1 MKILVT
7 GSNGQLGSELQ
18 SISDQVKHEF
28 IFTDIEELNICDENE
43 ITSFF
48 EHMPVNMVINCAA
61 YTAVDLAE
69 KEIDKAYMINA
80 TAPKILSERS
90 RRINASIIHISTDF
104 VFNGLNYKPYTE
116 EDVTAPVNV
125 YGQTKY
131 EGEIRLM
138 KENPKSLIL
147 RTSWLY
153 SAFGNNFVKTML
165 KLGKEKKELNVIFD
179 QVGTPT
185 YAGDLARALLHIV
198 DQMESEPAGKN
209 QWGLYHFSNEGVAS
223 WYDFAYEIFRL
234 KKMNITLNP
243 IFTRNYPT
251 PAKRPHY
258 SVMDKSKIKSSF
270 GLIIPHWKESLKKCL
285 SLMK

>member
-7 GSNGQLGSELQ
+7 GSKGQLGSELQ
-18 SISDQVKHEF
+18 SITDQSKHEF
-28 IFTDIEELNICDENE
+28 IFTDIEELNICDEKE

-48 EHMPVNMVINCAA
+48 DHTPVNMVINCAA

-69 KEIDKAYMINA
+69 KEIEKAFMLNA
-80 TAPKILSERS
+80 TAPQILSEKS
-90 RRINASIIHISTDF
+90 RLINASIIHISTDF

-116 EDVTAPVNV
+116 EDVTGPVNV

-131 EGEIRLM
+131 EGEIRLL
-138 KENPKSLIL
+138 KENPQSLIL

-153 SAFGNNFVKTML
+153 STFGKNFVKSMI
-165 KLGKEKKELNVIFD
+165 KQGGERKELNIIYD

-185 YAGDLARALLHIV
+185 YAGDLARTILHII
-198 DQMESEPAGKN
+198 DKLEAQPEGKN
-209 QWGLYHFSNEGVAS
+209 KWGVYHYSNEGVAS
-223 WYDFAYEIFRL
+223 WYDFAYEIFFL
-234 KKMNITLNP
+234 KKMDIKLNP

-251 PAKRPHY
+251 PAKRPHF
-258 SVMDKSKIKSSF
+258 SVLDKSKIKSSF
-270 GLIIPHWKESLKKCL
+270 GLTIPHWKESLKKCI